1 MASLQPIRT
10 KGRTYWRIVES
21 RRVNGKPRP
30 IPLLYL
36 GTADTLLEKLLEGGT
51 SGPLRIQSFEH
62 GSVAALKAAADRLG
76 LADLI
81 DQQVPGQ
88 SRAGLS
94 VGQTLV
100 LAALNRA
107 CHPCSKRAF
116 RAWAGSTS
124 LARFY
129 PEADLDTLS
138 SQVFWDQMDTLSE
151 AALARIETELVRAT
165 VSVLG
170 ITLDTLFFD
179 TTNFFTYID
188 STNDRPQLPRR
199 GHSKQHRTDLRQV
212 GLGLLVSR
220 EGQLPLLSMVYPG
233 NENDVTSFPK
243 ALDLLRERL
252 LALGLPLEQLTIV
265 FDRGNNSHDNFK
277 LVDQGPN
284 GYVAAL
290 SPASVADLRDLP
302 TSSYRLLP
310 EGTMAGLPVHRTRRV
325 VWGADRTVLLFI
337 SEELREAQAR
347 GLNQQLAKRIQDLEA
362 WREQL
367 AKPKSGPKDAAKAL
381 AKHQGGQYLKDFL
394 QVAFDPDKKGSER
407 LTWTIDEQARANIEI
422 HFGKRVLITDRHDW
436 TDEEILAAYRG
447 QSQAEA
453 SFRQLKDDEH
463 LAVRPQFHWTDQ
475 KIRVH
480 AFICLAALLLAR
492 TIEHQA
498 RRHGWKGSLS
508 GLLDRL
514 AGIRLAMILQPTK
527 GRPRCTWQLE
537 ETDPETHDLFASLV
551 PSSAPFCYTPE
562 KA

>member
-10 KGRTYWRIVES
+10 KGHTYWRIVES

-30 IPLLYL
+30 VPLLYI
-36 GTADTLLEKLLEGGT
+36 GTADALLEKLLEGGS

-62 GSVAALKAAADRLG
+62 GSVAALKAAADSLG

-88 SRAGLS
+88 SRAGVS

-116 RAWAGSTS
+116 REWAGSTS
-124 LARFY
+124 LARLY
-129 PEADLDTLS
+129 PDADLDTLS
-138 SQVFWDQMDTLSE
+138 SQVFWDQMDTLPE
-151 AALARIETELVRAT
+151 PALARIETELVRAT
-165 VSVLG
+165 LAELG
-170 ITLDTLFFD
+170 VTLDTLFFD

-188 STNDRPQLPRR
+188 STNDRTQLPRR
-199 GHSKQHRTDLRQV
+199 GHSKQHRNDLRQV

-233 NENDVTSFPK
+233 NDNDVTCFPD
-243 ALDLLRERL
+243 ALKRLRERL

-290 SPASVADLRDLP
+290 SPSSVSELKELAA
-302 TSSYRLLP
+302 SSYRVLS
-310 EGTMAGLPVHRTRRV
+310 EGPLAGLPVHRTRAS
-325 VWGADRTVLLFI
+325 VWGAERTILMFI
-337 SEELREAQAR
+337 SEELREAQKR
-347 GLNQQLAKRIQDLEA
+347 GLHQQLSKRIRELEA
-362 WREQL
+362 WRERL
-367 AKPKSGPKDAAKAL
+367 GKPKSGPKDVAKAL
-381 AKHQGGQYLKDFL
+381 AKFQEGQHLKGFL
-394 QVAFDPDKKGSER
+394 QVAFDPAKQGSDR
-407 LTWTIDEQARANIEI
+407 LSWTLDDQARDAIES
-422 HFGKRVLITDRHDW
+422 HFGKRVLITDRHGW
-436 TDEEILAAYRG
+436 TDEEILTAYRG
-447 QSQAEA
+447 QSQAES

-463 LAVRPQFHWTDQ
+463 LAFRPQFHWTDQ

-480 AFICLAALLLAR
+480 AFVCLAALLLAR
-492 TIEHQA
+492 TVEHRA
-498 RRHGWKGSLS
+498 RRHGWTGSLS

-514 AGIRLAMILQPTK
+514 AGIRLAMVLQPTK

-537 ETDPETHDLFASLV
+537 ETDPATLGLFTSLV
-551 PSSAPFCYTPE
+551 PPAAPFCYTPE
-562 KA
+562 TA

>member
-21 RRVNGKPRP
+21 RRIDGKPRP
-30 IPLLYL
+30 VPILYI

-88 SRAGLS
+88 SRVGLS

-116 RAWAGSTS
+116 REWANSTS
-124 LARFY
+124 LARLF
-129 PEADLDTLS
+129 PEASLDTLS
-138 SQVFWDQMDTLSE
+138 SQVFWDQMDTLTE
-151 AALARIETELVRAT
+151 EALARIETELVRAT
-165 VSVLG
+165 LTALG

-188 STNDRPQLPRR
+188 STNDRTQLPRR

-243 ALDLLRERL
+243 ALGRLRERL

-277 LVDQGPN
+277 LVDEGPN

-302 TSSYRLLP
+302 TSDYRILA
-310 EGTMAGLPVHRTRRV
+310 EGELAGLPVYRTRRV
-325 VWGADRTVLLFI
+325 VWGAERTVLLFI
-337 SEELREAQAR
+337 SEELLEAQRR
-347 GLNQQLAKRIQDLEA
+347 GLRQQLAKRIQDLEA

-381 AKHQGGQYLKDFL
+381 AKFQGGQYLKDFL
-394 QVAFDPDKKGSER
+394 QVTFDPAKTGSDR
-407 LTWTIDEQARANIEI
+407 LSWTIDEQARAEIEI
-422 HFGKRVLITDRHDW
+422 HFGKRVLITDRHGW
-436 TDEEILAAYRG
+436 TDEEILSAYRG

-492 TIEHQA
+492 TVEHQA
-498 RRHGWKGSLS
+498 RHSGWTGSLS

-514 AGIRLAMILQPTK
+514 AGIRLAMVLQPTK

-537 ETDPETHDLFASLV
+537 ETDPETLDLFAKLV
-551 PSSAPFCYTPE
+551 PPSASVCYTPE
-562 KA
+562 QA

>member
-1 MASLQPIRT
+1 M
-10 KGRTYWRIVES
+10 
-21 RRVNGKPRP
+21 N
-30 IPLLYL
+30 
-36 GTADTLLEKLLEGGT
+36 
-51 SGPLRIQSFEH
+51 
-62 GSVAALKAAADRLG
+62 
-76 LADLI
+76 
-81 DQQVPGQ
+81 
-88 SRAGLS
+88 
-94 VGQTLV
+94 
-100 LAALNRA
+100 
-107 CHPCSKRAF
+107 
-116 RAWAGSTS
+116 
-124 LARFY
+124 
-129 PEADLDTLS
+129 
-138 SQVFWDQMDTLSE
+138 TLSE
-151 AALARIETELVRAT
+151 EALGRIETELVRAT
-165 VSVLG
+165 LAALNV
-170 ITLDTLFFD
+170 TLDTLFFD

-188 STNDRPQLPRR
+188 STNDRAQLPRR

-243 ALDLLRERL
+243 ALGLLRERL

-290 SPASVADLRDLP
+290 SPSSVADLRDLP
-302 TSSYRLLP
+302 TSSYRMLS
-310 EGTMAGLPVHRTRRV
+310 EGAMAGLPVYRTRRV

-337 SEELREAQAR
+337 SEELLEAQKR
-347 GLNQQLAKRIQDLEA
+347 GLNQQLAKRIEDLED

-367 AKPKSGPKDAAKAL
+367 AKPKSGPKDVAKAV
-381 AKHQGGQYLKDFL
+381 AKYQGGQYLKDFL

-407 LTWTIDEQARANIEI
+407 LSWTINEEARANIEI
-422 HFGKRVLITDRHDW
+422 HFGKRVLITDRHSW
-436 TDEEILAAYRG
+436 TDEEILSAYRG

-492 TIEHQA
+492 TVEHQA
-498 RRHGWKGSLS
+498 RRYGWKGSLS

-514 AGIRLAMILQPTK
+514 AGIRLAMVLQPTK